1 MAMLVMLTVGG
12 KIKSS
17 VCKIDCPVDSDF
29 KALFY
34 YIMAEFIIGTP
45 LTDVSLGLIQSTVPV
60 LGTRTFDMLPVL
72 TSLCSLCNEASE
84 STMFMY
90 GETNLLSH
98 EEFGNSVYRLLSFL
112 AGKDQLK
119 ALMEKYSKY
128 GKETELLIG
137 NENYHPELKNTTT
150 ALAKFNYNNSQ
161 TAILGIIGSTRID
174 YSVILPRVEYIMKTV
189 REFLQK
195 GGVTFE

>member
-1 MAMLVMLTVGG
+1 
-12 KIKSS
+12 
-17 VCKIDCPVDSDF
+17 
-29 KALFY
+29 
-34 YIMAEFIIGTP
+34 
-45 LTDVSLGLIQSTVPV
+45 
-60 LGTRTFDMLPVL
+60 
-72 TSLCSLCNEASE
+72 
-84 STMFMY
+84 
-90 GETNLLSH
+90 
-98 EEFGNSVYRLLSFL
+98 VYRLLSFL
-112 AGKDQLK
+112 TDKNQLK
-119 ALMEKYSKY
+119 ALMERYSKY

-150 ALAKFNYNNSQ
+150 VLAKFNYNNSQ